1 MVIVSP
7 TNWSRFIASVG
18 VILVCMESTTCE
30 LLSETAAGIGCV
42 SPNLI
47 KRYHLNSQLYQDCEY
62 LQRNASGA
70 PPQRLRRAIRP
81 IFRGKP
87 KPRGEVL
94 AKKFHMNVN
103 NYDQTDSLVRLI
115 NKIASEYLYKCPP
128 VIYYDSFVEKSD
140 AMILES
146 LFKTFP
152 MTFYHGEINE
162 HYKAINSR
170 LKKRI
175 DSNCKSYILFLSD
188 PQMTRKIIGPQ
199 IESRVVLIARS
210 TQWKLRDF
218 LASEASS
225 NIVNLLVVGVS
236 LTKGPQGE
244 SPYVLYTHKLYT
256 DGLGSNT
263 PVVLTSWIRGALSRP
278 HVNLF
283 PPKFSKGFAGHSFRV
298 SAANQP
304 PFIFR
309 TQQLST
315 SGTAAAVWDGVEYR
329 LLNMI
334 ASKLN
339 FTIDIVEPPPR
350 SGGKSVIDGIS
361 VQIAKKAADV
371 GMCGLYI
378 TEDRIT
384 EMDMSVGHSRDCASF
399 ITLASKALPKYRAIM
414 GPFQWPVWVCIVFIY
429 LGAIFPIAYSDR
441 MTLRHVIGN
450 WGEMENM
457 FWYVFGMFT
466 NSLTFSGKYSW
477 TSTQKSSTR
486 LLIGSYWLFTIIITA
501 CYTGSIIAFV
511 TLPAFPSTVDSVND
525 LLGLFFR
532 VGTLDNSG
540 WETWFQNSTH
550 VPTSKLYKKMEFVS
564 TLEEGVGN
572 VTQSFF
578 WNYAFLG
585 SAAQLEF
592 LVQKNFSDDNISRR
606 SALHLSEECFALFQ
620 VGFVFPRDSVYKRK
634 IDSMILLAQQS
645 GLMNKILS
653 EVKWS
658 MQRSASGKLLQA
670 SSSNALRERIQ
681 EERQLTTADTEGMF
695 LLMGVGY
702 LLGAIALISEIV
714 GGITNKCR
722 QIMKRSRKSISSAW
736 SSRRNS
742 EDDENGLRTAAEQ
755 LAHNQQR
762 AARRKEKERE
772 YDARQGFGVR
782 EFNLTKKTLKEL
794 YGNYYKP
801 EPHYVLKDGKLLLE
815 TEALSASSADCESRQ
830 SSADIPAVMLPHLH
844 SKKEAILVAE
854 IERQKYLERERE
866 HALIAAAAEES
877 LAALDECLKVH
888 NGGDSSEG
896 SEDADRVDDFKLF
909 GSLVEPEGP
918 LATKLNEL
926 NLFNDATAMLKQL
939 EDEPRVDEQS

>member
-1 MVIVSP
+1 MPPSWTRFLVRAALLLCSLQWVCSELATVAEVDRVACVSP
-7 TNWSRFIASVG
+7 T
-18 VILVCMESTTCE
+18 
-30 LLSETAAGIGCV
+30 
-42 SPNLI
+42 LI
-47 KRYHLNSQLYQDCEY
+47 KRHNLNPQLYGGCEY
-62 LQRNASGA
+62 RKRNATV
-70 PPQRLRRAIRP
+70 PQFRRSRREIKP
-81 IFRGKP
+81 IFRGHP

-94 AKKFHMNVN
+94 ANKFHMNSFGA
-103 NYDQTDSLVRLI
+103 DQTDSLVKLV
-115 NKIASEYLYKCPP
+115 NKIAIEYLYKCPP
-128 VIYYDSFVEKSD
+128 VIYYDSFVKKSE

-152 MTFYHGEINE
+152 ITFYHGEINE

-170 LKKRI
+170 LRRRI
-175 DSNCKSYILFLSD
+175 DSQCKSYILFLSD
-188 PQMTRKIIGPQ
+188 PEMTRKIIGPQ
-199 IESRVVLIARS
+199 IESRVVLVARS

-218 LASEASS
+218 LSSEASS
-225 NIVNLLVVGVS
+225 NIVNLLVIGES
-236 LTKGPQGE
+236 LTETPSRE
-244 SPYVLYTHKLYT
+244 RPYVLYTHKLYT

-263 PVVLTSWIRGALSRP
+263 PIVLTSWIRGALSRP

-283 PPKFSKGFAGHSFRV
+283 PPKFANGFAGHSFQV
-298 SAANQP
+298 SAINQP

-309 TQQLST
+309 IQSLSRGGSSHT
-315 SGTAAAVWDGVEYR
+315 NWDGLEYR

-339 FTIDIVEPPPR
+339 FTIDIIEPAR
-350 SGGKSVIDGIS
+350 RTNVKSVIDNIMLQ
-361 VQIAKKAADV
+361 VRTKAADI

-378 TEDRIT
+378 TDDRIT
-384 EMDMSVGHSRDCASF
+384 ETDMSIGHSRDCASF

-414 GPFQWPVWVCIVFIY
+414 GPFQWPVWVCIVVIY
-429 LGAIFPIAYSDR
+429 LGAIFPIVYSDR
-441 MTLRHVIGN
+441 LTLRHLIGN

-477 TSTQKSSTR
+477 TSTQKTSTR

-511 TLPAFPSTVDSVND
+511 TLPAFPNTVDSVND

-532 VGTLDNSG
+532 VGTLDNGG

-550 VPTSKLYKKMEFVS
+550 VPTVKLYKKMEFVS
-564 TLEEGVGN
+564 NLEEGIGN

-592 LVQKNFSDDNISRR
+592 MVQKNFSDDNISRR

-620 VGFVFPRDSVYKRK
+620 VGFLFPRDSVYKRK

-645 GLMNKILS
+645 GLMNKILN

-670 SSSNALRERIQ
+670 SSANALRERIQ

-695 LLMGVGY
+695 LLMGIGY
-702 LLGAIALISEIV
+702 LLGAIALVSEIV

-722 QIMKRSRKSISSAW
+722 QIVRRSRKSISSAW
-736 SSRRNS
+736 SSKRNS
-742 EDDENGLRTAAEQ
+742 EDGEGLRTAAEQ
-755 LAHNQQR
+755 LAHEQ
-762 AARRKEKERE
+762 RKEAKRKAEK
-772 YDARQGFGVR
+772 QGFGMR

-794 YGNYYKP
+794 YGNYYKQ
-801 EPHYVLKDGKLLLE
+801 EPTYVLKDGKLLLE
-815 TEALSASSADCESRQ
+815 TEALSTSSADYHSRD
-830 SSADIPAVMLPHLH
+830 SSGEVPANMLPHLH
-844 SKKEAILVAE
+844 CKKKAMLVAE
-854 IERQKYLERERE
+854 IDVERERE
-866 HALIAAAAEES
+866 RELMAAAAEES
-877 LAALDECLKVH
+877 LAALDACLKMEQDT
-888 NGGDSSEG
+888 DSSER
-896 SEDADRVDDFKLF
+896 SDDDVAYEYELF

-918 LATKLNEL
+918 LSTKLDDL
-926 NLFNDATAMLKQL
+926 NLFTEGAAEL
-939 EDEPRVDEQS
+939 EKVENEPEEARES